1 MDARGI
7 AAPGHTLPMAT
18 PRWWRL
24 GESAGRTMK
33 KALWVEMMA
42 RWGWGWWVRLPSAV
56 VVAVALLHLPV
67 TVSDD
72 DVCDD
77 EASSLAVSLCCCC
90 FCVYSLSPS
99 PCPSPYPFLCP
110 CPSYLGCV
118 YAISISVA
126 FVCPFDDEA
135 PPPRPVLLV
144 GAYVVVVVDVVG
156 GGASVVVV
164 ADSNR
169 VGAHAERIRSNE
181 KIAGLRIGGLV
192 VVVVGVV
199 IVIVRAERPVWGYSL
214 WYAWRAKALS
224 SSVHTEILFAGGWGS
239 RGGIDSEGCMATP
252 LGWVHPET
260 RRRGP

>member
-1 MDARGI
+1 M
-7 AAPGHTLPMAT
+7 
-18 PRWWRL
+18 
-24 GESAGRTMK
+24 
-33 KALWVEMMA
+33 
-42 RWGWGWWVRLPSAV
+42 RLPSAV
-56 VVAVALLHLPV
+56 VAVVVVVVALLHLPG
-67 TVSDD
+67 TVSGD

-77 EASSLAVSLCCCC
+77 EASSLAVSLCYCCCC
-90 FCVYSLSPS
+90 FCVYSLSLSPSPCLSPSPS

-110 CPSYLGCV
+110 CPFYLGCV

-144 GAYVVVVVDVVG
+144 QHIYVVVVVVVVG
-156 GGASVVVV
+156 GGGVIVVV
-164 ADSNR
+164 ANSNT
-169 VGAHAERIRSNE
+169 VGAHAEQIRSNE
-181 KIAGLRIGGLV
+181 KIEGLRIGVLV

-199 IVIVRAERPVWGYSL
+199 IVKAERPVWRYSL

>member
-1 MDARGI
+1 
-7 AAPGHTLPMAT
+7 
-18 PRWWRL
+18 
-24 GESAGRTMK
+24 
-33 KALWVEMMA
+33 
-42 RWGWGWWVRLPSAV
+42 VRLPSAV
-56 VVAVALLHLPV
+56 VAVVVVVVALLHLPG
-67 TVSDD
+67 TVSGD

-77 EASSLAVSLCCCC
+77 EASSLAVSLCYCCCC
-90 FCVYSLSPS
+90 FCVYSLSLSPSPCLSPSPS

-110 CPSYLGCV
+110 CPFYLGCV